1 MIIDTPKLSDIPALR
16 VLWQESFGDSDEFLD
31 LFFSTAFDTARSR
44 CITVDRTI
52 IAALYWLDCSFEE
65 KRIAYIYAVAT
76 AKAYR
81 GRGVCSALMEDTH
94 RHAAS
99 LGYKGV
105 ILVPGSSELFRFYKK
120 LGYTTCCYV
129 SEFNCAASDVKAELR
144 KLDAEEYARL
154 RRVFLPKNGVVQEN
168 ENIKFLQTQAAFY
181 AGDGFLLAA
190 RCEKDTL
197 YGVELLGDTEAAP
210 FIVRTLGCAKGCFRA
225 PGTDKPF
232 AMYHALSEGSLS
244 PPAYFGWAFD

>member
-31 LFFSTAFDTARSR
+31 LFFSTAFDTERSR

-52 IAALYWLDCSFEE
+52 VAALYWLDCLYKE

-81 GRGVCSALMEDTH
+81 SRGLCSALMEDTH

-99 LGYKGV
+99 LGYEGV
-105 ILVPGSSELFRFYKK
+105 ILVPGSSELFSFYKK

-129 SEFNCAASDVKAELR
+129 SEFNCAASEVKTELR
-144 KLDAEEYARL
+144 QLNANEYAKL

-181 AGDGFLLAA
+181 AGGGFLLAA

>member
-1 MIIDTPKLSDIPALR
+1 MIIDTPKLSDLPALR
-16 VLWQESFGDSDEFLD
+16 VLWQDSFGDSDEFLD
-31 LFFSTAFDTARSR
+31 LFFSTAFDTERSR
-44 CITVDRTI
+44 CITVDGTI
-52 IAALYWLDCSFEE
+52 VAALYWFDCSYED

-81 GRGVCSALMEDTH
+81 GRGLCSALMEDTH

-99 LGYKGV
+99 LGYESV

-129 SEFNCAASDVKAELR
+129 SEFNCAASEAKTELR
-144 KLDAEEYARL
+144 QLNANEYAKL

-168 ENIKFLQTQAAFY
+168 ENIKFLQTQATFY

-210 FIVRTLGCAKGCFRA
+210 FIVRTLGCTEGRFRT

-232 AMYHALSEGSLS
+232 AMYHALSEGTSS
-244 PPAYFGWAFD
+244 PPTYFGWAFD